1 MYDEP
6 HKDDLNY
13 EAYWASRP
21 LDELLEKASQASEKA
36 YSGSMGILT
45 FLEWAL
51 DHLEP
56 GSEMGADI
64 VDVMDKTS
72 RINRMLAELRQD
84 LARLMQGAT
93 DE

>member
-21 LDELLEKASQASEKA
+21 LSELLEKAQNSSEKA
-36 YSGSMGILT
+36 YSASMGVFA
-45 FLEWAL
+45 FLGWAL

-56 GSEMGADI
+56 GSEKGADI
-64 VDVMDKTS
+64 VDVMDKAS
-72 RINRMLAELRQD
+72 CINRMLAELRQD
-84 LARLMQGAT
+84 ITELMQVQ
-93 DE
+93 EE

>member
-21 LDELLEKASQASEKA
+21 LNELLEKAQESSEKA
-36 YSGSMGILT
+36 YSGSMGVLA
-45 FLEWAL
+45 FLGWAL

-56 GSEMGADI
+56 GSEKGADI
-64 VDVMDKTS
+64 VDVMDKAS
-72 RINRMLAELRQD
+72 RINRMLVGLRQD
-84 LARLMQGAT
+84 MVKLAQK
-93 DE
+93 EEQ